1 MTRTKWFLFRDRPL
15 EVRDHRVR
23 AQFEIWI
30 YEDGRPI
37 ARHSTLALGDAVQG
51 LISGR
56 DLLGQAMERAVE
68 DIVSGRFPIDRDVPA
83 VVAAE

>member
-30 YEDGRPI
+30 YENGQPI
-37 ARHSTLALGDAVQG
+37 ARHSTLALGDAVQA

-68 DIVSGRFPIDRDVPA
+68 DIVSGRFPIDRHVPG

>member
-23 AQFEIWI
+23 AQFEIWV
-30 YEDGRPI
+30 YENGRPI
-37 ARHSTLALGDAVQG
+37 ARHSTLALGDAVQA

-56 DLLGQAMERAVE
+56 DLLGETMQRAVE
-68 DIVSGRFPIDRDVPA
+68 DIVSGRFAIDRAEPA
-83 VVAAE
+83 IVAAE